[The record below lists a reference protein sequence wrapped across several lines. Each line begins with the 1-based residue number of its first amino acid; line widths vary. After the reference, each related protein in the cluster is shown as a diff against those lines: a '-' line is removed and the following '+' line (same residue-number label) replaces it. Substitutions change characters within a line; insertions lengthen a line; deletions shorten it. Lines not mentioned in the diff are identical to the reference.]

1 MQMVLPLDVNFLVS
15 NSLNMHS
22 HNQQLL
28 EMASAGTAI
37 VIPAWETTVPR
48 TTGRQIAT
56 DLVQG
61 KHPMLCYL
69 QACADHSITAAMCII
84 WRRASGKGNLS
95 ALVLDTEPPSSAHS
109 KLQLCC
115 IAIGAAISVPILFD
129 RAPATSCA
137 ARSALKPDS
146 NQGTC
151 RDCRLKSSPCEGCL
165 RRRHR
170 GNGCQVSSSQAACE

>member
-1 MQMVLPLDVNFLVS
+1 MVLPLDVTFLVS

-69 QACADHSITAAMCII
+69 QAVLNTA
-84 WRRASGKGNLS
+84 
-95 ALVLDTEPPSSAHS
+95 
-109 KLQLCC
+109 LQLQC
-115 IAIGAAISVPILFD
+115 ASSGAEPVKK
-129 RAPATSCA
+129 ATFLPLSWTQSRPHLPSQSFSFA
-137 ARSALKPDS
+137 ALP
-146 NQGTC
+146 
-151 RDCRLKSSPCEGCL
+151 
-165 RRRHR
+165 
-170 GNGCQVSSSQAACE
+170 